1 MYANEYI
8 TSEIIFLQNKLKL
21 YFDWT
26 LFWSVN
32 KIFEKKQIMHLTLKS
47 IFKQLFKISFSEYEL
62 RYVIKP
68 RMLQTCYAFLL
79 SYRSVLLQ

>member
-8 TSEIIFLQNKLKL
+8 TSKIIFLQNKLKL

-32 KIFEKKQIMHLTLKS
+32 KFFEKKQIMHVTLKS
-47 IFKQLFKISFSEYEL
+47 IFKQLFKISFSECEL